1 LEAPDV
7 NLAGKLGWVTA
18 VYDHTYV
25 VKFAI
30 PERMIVSSICVERHE
45 IDWIQNFHH
54 WSSKPS
60 SFNDA
65 WRKME
70 PFLYGSSKPSSFNG
84 VWRKMTPFLYAEA
97 SERITKEG

>member
-45 IDWIQNFHH
+45 IDWIQNFII
-54 WSSKPS
+54 
-60 SFNDA
+60 
-65 WRKME
+65 
-70 PFLYGSSKPSSFNG
+70 G
-84 VWRKMTPFLYAEA
+84 VPNRLVSMTLGGKWNHFYMGVQNRLVSMAFGG
-97 SERITKEG
+97 K